1 MYKGKCWQL
10 PVVVGYSCENDFDRL
25 RSCEDDCLII
35 FYSEKEKLSVSSVSQ
50 PNFQFICHFF
60 NQELNWK
67 SQRAIS
73 LEKSLVGSNVDWSP
87 VWAGLIWALILEL
100 ESHFR
105 RPRRRS
111 PHSLTH
117 TLRIWTHHCT
127 NIFHNFSFQRN
138 VQHLN
143 QIYFLSDDQWSNP
156 FLHTYNI
163 RFRFKL
169 VEFCLNSASNW
180 VELRRSG
187 NSLEFC
193 IKWNY
198 PLMMELLGW
207 NCREKV
213 EAQIASTG
221 SS

>member
-1 MYKGKCWQL
+1 MWWWDI
-10 PVVVGYSCENDFDRL
+10 PVRMT
-25 RSCEDDCLII
+25 LIAWEAVRMI
-35 FYSEKEKLSVSSVSQ
+35 AWSYFTQRNFQFPVSSVSQ

-73 LEKSLVGSNVDWSP
+73 LEKSMLTGRRSEQDWS
-87 VWAGLIWALILEL
+87 EL
-100 ESHFR
+100 
-105 RPRRRS
+105 RS
-111 PHSLTH
+111 SNPTFDARDDGPLTHWRTPCVSLTPWLH
-117 TLRIWTHHCT
+117 KYISQFLFLEKCSTFKSD
-127 NIFHNFSFQRN
+127 IFSQWWSM
-138 VQHLN
+138 VQSILA
-143 QIYFLSDDQWSNP
+143 Q
-156 FLHTYNI
+156 LHTDNI

-169 VEFCLNSASNW
+169 VESCLNSASNW

>member
-1 MYKGKCWQL
+1 MFKFLGISCDSKSPSTDQLSQMYKGKCWQL
-10 PVVVGYSCENDFDRL
+10 HVVVGYSCENDFDRL

-87 VWAGLIWALILEL
+87 VWAGLIWAPIL

-117 TLRIWTHHCT
+117 TLRIYLNPWLHKYISQFLFLEKCSTFKSDIFSQWWSMVQSIITQFTHL
-127 NIFHNFSFQRN
+127 Q
-138 VQHLN
+138 
-143 QIYFLSDDQWSNP
+143 Y
-156 FLHTYNI
+156 
-163 RFRFKL
+163 
-169 VEFCLNSASNW
+169 
-180 VELRRSG
+180 
-187 NSLEFC
+187 
-193 IKWNY
+193 
-198 PLMMELLGW
+198 
-207 NCREKV
+207 KV
-213 EAQIASTG
+213 
-221 SS
+221 